1 MAFLQPHTLN
11 LTPYPAPVALLADQI
26 GDSYLTVK
34 ITIAIW
40 DNSHNAAFIAIKAW
54 SISSVEL

>member
-1 MAFLQPHTLN
+1 MFKIRIFLGECGGQ
-11 LTPYPAPVALLADQI
+11 
-26 GDSYLTVK
+26 S
-34 ITIAIW
+34 IAIW